1 VKTGLAEYP
10 VNERVDVLPLR
21 VEGED
26 VLVDID

>member
-10 VNERVDVLPLR
+10 VNERVEVFPLQ

-26 VLVDID
+26 VLVDIE